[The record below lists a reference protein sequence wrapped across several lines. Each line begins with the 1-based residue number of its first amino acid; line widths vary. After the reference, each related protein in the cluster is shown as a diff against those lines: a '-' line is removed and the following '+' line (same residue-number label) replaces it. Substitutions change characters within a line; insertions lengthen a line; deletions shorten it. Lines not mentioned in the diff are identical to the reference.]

1 MSAAHSAPSG
11 TGHVDA
17 PAAPR
22 FARRALAGFFV
33 SGLLFSFPGAILPVW
48 QAQLTQDFTEVGKYF
63 FAMGL
68 GLVAGLRMASGWSPW
83 RSVRFWLTVGSSLGL
98 AAFILLAFASPP
110 APALWRLAGLF
121 LAGMG
126 ASLLNNG
133 LFEAV
138 SPLYQRDRAA
148 TLNLAGAIFGLG
160 CFVTALMVSQTFYLL
175 RGPGVPLLLAAGP
188 ALGLW
193 LFQRTDYPSMPF
205 SAPARRQT
213 LRDLQ
218 TPITI
223 LLSLLMFFQFASE
236 WSIAGWLP
244 LFLIRRL
251 GASPQTA
258 ILMLACFWLVL
269 FSGRIIAQST
279 LDRLHHGRLLGLS
292 VLVELFGYFLLS
304 QTDNLSG
311 ATVGIVCLGAGYSV
325 TYPLVAEKIGHRFSD
340 DHPFRLRGIFWLS
353 MSGALLAP
361 WLLGYFAEAWGIG
374 SVLALPFLGT
384 LAACFLLL
392 LILLEAY
399 LSGLR
404 RGTREA

>member
-1 MSAAHSAPSG
+1 M
-11 TGHVDA
+11 
-17 PAAPR
+17 
-22 FARRALAGFFV
+22 
-33 SGLLFSFPGAILPVW
+33 SFPGAILPVW

-68 GLVAGLRMASGWSPW
+68 GLVAGLRIAAGWSPW
-83 RSVRFWLTVGSSLGL
+83 RSVRFWLTAGSSLGL
-98 AAFILLAFASPP
+98 ASFVVLAFAAPP
-110 APALWRLAGLF
+110 APALWRLVGLF
-121 LAGMG
+121 LAGVG

-148 TLNLAGAIFGLG
+148 TLNLAGAMFGLG
-160 CFVTALMVSQTFYLL
+160 CFITALMVSQTFYLL

-193 LFQRTDYPSMPF
+193 LFHRTDYPSLPAP
-205 SAPARRQT
+205 APARRQT

-218 TPITI
+218 TPLTI
-223 LLSLLMFFQFASE
+223 LLSLLLFFQFASE

-258 ILMLACFWLVL
+258 ILMLACYWLVL
-269 FSGRIIAQST
+269 FSGRIIAQTT
-279 LDRLHHGRLLGLS
+279 LDRLNHSRLLGAS
-292 VLVELFGYFLLS
+292 VLIELFGYFLLS
-304 QTDNLSG
+304 QTDNIAG

-325 TYPLVAEKIGHRFSD
+325 TYPLVAEKIGHRFAD
-340 DHPFRLRGIFWLS
+340 DHPLRLRGIFWVS

-361 WLLGYFAEAWGIG
+361 WLLGYVEEAWGIG
-374 SVLALPFLGT
+374 AVLSLPFLGT
-384 LAACFLLL
+384 LAVCFLLL